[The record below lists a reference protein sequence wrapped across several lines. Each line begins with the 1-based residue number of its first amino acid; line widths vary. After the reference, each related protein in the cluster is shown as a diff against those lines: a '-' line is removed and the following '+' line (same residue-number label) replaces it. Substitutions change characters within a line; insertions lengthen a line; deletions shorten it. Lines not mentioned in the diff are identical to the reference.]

1 MEIDNQIL
9 DLARASSPYLLAVL
23 HVACAVWVT
32 LHAILR
38 KREVRTAIAWIGL
51 AWLSPFLGSIAY
63 WMFGINRIQR
73 TGISLGLIQEWDHA
87 PEQILTNEDQKR
99 IHRGSTE
106 HPTFVGLV
114 HLGDKVIGS
123 NLLLGNAVTPL
134 INGDEA
140 YPEMLKAI
148 DEAEVS
154 ISLNSYIF
162 DFDRVG
168 NQFLN
173 ALQRANDRGIEVRVM
188 IDGVGARYSKPSM
201 VGCLQKAGIKVAA
214 FLPSKAPWK
223 MAFANLRNHR
233 KILVIDGRVGFTG
246 GTNIREGHCLKLD
259 PVFPVA
265 CLHFKIEGPAVCNL
279 QEAFAVDWSYTTREK
294 LIGPIW
300 FPKLERRGNILAR
313 GVPDGPDEDL
323 DKINEMI
330 LGALAVAK
338 DRARIIT
345 PYFLPSR
352 SIIDALAVA
361 AMRGVKVDVLLP
373 SKNNIAIMNWAIIPQ
388 LPHLIKKGVNIFF
401 SPAPFDHT
409 KLFVVDGIWS
419 LIGST
424 NWDPRSMRLNFEY
437 NLECYSQ
444 ELAEALDKVIDQK
457 LTRAEQVSLDKLEQR
472 STLIRLRDGA
482 AQLMAPYL

>member
-1 MEIDNQIL
+1 MEIDDKIVA
-9 DLARASSPYLLAVL
+9 LAKAASPYLLATL
-23 HVACAVWVT
+23 HIVCAVWVT

-38 KREVRTAIAWIGL
+38 RREVRTAIAWIGL
-51 AWLSPFLGSIAY
+51 AWLSPLLGSIAY

-73 TGISLGLIQEWDHA
+73 KGVSLGLIQEWDHT
-87 PEQILTNEDQKR
+87 PEQFLTNEDQQY

-106 HPTFVGLV
+106 HPTFLGLV
-114 HLGDKVIGS
+114 ALGDQVTGTT
-123 NLLLGNAVTPL
+123 LLLGNAITPL
-134 INGDEA
+134 VNGDDA

-148 DEAEVS
+148 DDAE
-154 ISLNSYIF
+154 ISVALNSYIF
-162 DFDRVG
+162 DSDRVG
-168 NQFLN
+168 DQFLE
-173 ALQRANDRGIEVRVM
+173 ALQRAQHRGVEVRVM

-201 VGCLQKAGIKVAA
+201 VGRLHKAGIHVAA

-233 KILVIDGRVGFTG
+233 KILVVDGKLGFTG
-246 GTNIREGHCLKLD
+246 GTNIREGHCLNLQ
-259 PVFPVA
+259 PTFPVA
-265 CLHFKIEGPAVCNL
+265 CLHFKVEGPVVCDL
-279 QEAFAVDWSYTTREK
+279 MEAFAVDWAFMTQEK
-294 LIGPIW
+294 LTGLTW
-300 FPKLERRGNILAR
+300 FPRLERHGNVISR

-323 DKINEMI
+323 DKINEII

-338 DRARIIT
+338 ERARIVT

-352 SIIDALAVA
+352 SIIDALCVA
-361 AMRGVKVDVLLP
+361 AMRGVEVDVLLP
-373 SKNNIAIMNWAIIPQ
+373 SKNNIPIMNWAVVPQ
-388 LPHLIKKGVNIFF
+388 LPHLIKKGVNIYL

-444 ELAEALDKVIDQK
+444 ELAEALDAIIDEK
-457 LTRAEQVSLDKLEQR
+457 LDRAEKITLEQLEQR
-472 STLIRLRDGA
+472 STLVRLRDGA
-482 AQLMAPYL
+482 SQLMAPYL

>member
-1 MEIDNQIL
+1 MEIDDQIL
-9 DLARASSPYLLAVL
+9 AFAKAIAPYVLALLHIL
-23 HVACAVWVT
+23 CAVWVT

-38 KREVRTAIAWIGL
+38 RREVRTAIAWIGL
-51 AWLSPFLGSIAY
+51 SWLSPLLGSLAY

-73 TGISLGLIQEWDHA
+73 KGVSLKLIQEWDHT
-87 PEQILTNEDQKR
+87 PEQIITNEDQQR
-99 IHRGSTE
+99 IHRGSAE
-106 HPTFVGLV
+106 HPTFLGMV

-123 NLLLGNAVTPL
+123 NLLLGNSVKPL
-134 INGDEA
+134 TNGDEA

-148 DEAEVS
+148 NEAQVS
-154 ISLNSYIF
+154 VALNSYIF
-162 DFDRVG
+162 DSDRAG
-168 NQFLN
+168 DQFLT
-173 ALQRANDRGIEVRVM
+173 ALEGAQKRGIEVRVM

-201 VGCLQKAGIKVAA
+201 VGKLEKAGIKVAA

-233 KILVIDGRVGFTG
+233 KILVVDGKVGFTG
-246 GTNIREGHCLKLD
+246 GTNIREGHCLDLD
-259 PVFPVA
+259 PDFPVA
-265 CLHFKIEGPAVCNL
+265 CLHFKVEGPVVCDL
-279 QEAFAVDWSYTTREK
+279 QEAFAIDWAFTTQEK
-294 LIGPIW
+294 LAGPTW
-300 FPKLERRGNILAR
+300 FPKLERRGNIIAR

-338 DRARIIT
+338 ERARIIT

-361 AMRGVKVDVLLP
+361 AMRGVRVDVLLP
-373 SKNNIAIMNWAIIPQ
+373 SKNNIAIMNWAVVPQ
-388 LPHLIKKGVNIFF
+388 LPHLIEKGINIYI

-409 KLFVVDGIWS
+409 KVFVVDGIWS

-444 ELAEALDKVIDQK
+444 ELAESLDTIIDEK
-457 LTRAEQVSLDKLEQR
+457 LARAEQVTLKQLENR